1 MLFRMFTKVVQLA
14 LQFDDRLLEIE
25 LVFHTPARVG
35 IFHPAINAN
44 SIKAKGRTFVRPP
57 Q

>member
-1 MLFRMFTKVVQLA
+1 MFAKVVQLA